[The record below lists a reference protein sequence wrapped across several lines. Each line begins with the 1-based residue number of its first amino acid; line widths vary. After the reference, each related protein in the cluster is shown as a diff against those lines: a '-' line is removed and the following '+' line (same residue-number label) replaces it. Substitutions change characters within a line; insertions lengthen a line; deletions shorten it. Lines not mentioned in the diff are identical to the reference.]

1 MKKISEKE
9 KSNLKRK
16 TYNELLRLENII
28 NNTDDISKINLFKN
42 YFNVCESVY
51 KVVLK
56 RLTDKKD
63 KDLKLDMRE
72 IPAAMKYAGYIVDIN
87 LLKRLFGSKKLNGK
101 NTAKLLR
108 NSVTHGINERA
119 VIEILERWNELF
131 DDMNDFL
138 NLVRMQ

>member
-1 MKKISEKE
+1 MKKISDKE

-28 NNTDDISKINLFKN
+28 NNTDDINKINLFKN

>member
-28 NNTDDISKINLFKN
+28 NNTDDINKINLFKN

-56 RLTDKKD
+56 RLTDKKRQRF
-63 KDLKLDMRE
+63 K
-72 IPAAMKYAGYIVDIN
+72 
-87 LLKRLFGSKKLNGK
+87 
-101 NTAKLLR
+101 T
-108 NSVTHGINERA
+108 
-119 VIEILERWNELF
+119 
-131 DDMNDFL
+131 
-138 NLVRMQ
+138 